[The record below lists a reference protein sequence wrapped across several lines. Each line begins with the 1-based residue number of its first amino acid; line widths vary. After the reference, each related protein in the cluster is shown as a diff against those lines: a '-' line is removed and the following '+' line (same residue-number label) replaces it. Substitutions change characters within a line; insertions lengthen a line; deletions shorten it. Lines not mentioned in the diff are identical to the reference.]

1 MPRLTYTATEEDA
14 GRLLGDVIRR
24 RLGLSRRGLTHA
36 KYLEDGIL
44 VDGVRSRTNAV
55 VAAGQAIDVAMAD
68 AEGAVEECVVE
79 PAASPE
85 VAAQV
90 HILYEDEALVVADK
104 PAGMVM
110 YPGPAH
116 AGDTLANV
124 LLARARAAGHEGLI
138 HPVHRLDAGTSGAV
152 VFAYT
157 GHAQHRLSLALHT
170 EGFLREYV
178 AFCEGV
184 PRAADAERMQL
195 GSLTCDNAEWDGRP
209 APTFTVEAPIARK
222 GFAPSVFAAVSDD
235 DPDGKPARTHFTVEA
250 SGTID
255 TASDPREVSR
265 LRLRLET
272 GRTHQIRI
280 HLALMGHPL
289 LGDATYGAGSFAY
302 VDAAGIPGE
311 LARPA
316 LHSACVVMD
325 HPITGDCLRV
335 EAPMPGNLQAL
346 EAALRRS

>member
-1 MPRLTYTATEEDA
+1 MPRLTYTTTEEDV

-36 KYLEDGIL
+36 KFLMDGIL
-44 VDGVRSRTNAV
+44 LDGVRSRTNMV
-55 VAAGQAIDVAMAD
+55 VQAGQVVDVALAD
-68 AEGAVEECVVE
+68 AEGAAEECVVE

-85 VAAQV
+85 AAAQV
-90 HILYEDEALVVADK
+90 GILFEDEALVVADK

-110 YPGPAH
+110 YPGPSH

-124 LLARARAAGHEGLI
+124 LLARARATGHEGLI

-178 AFCEGV
+178 AFCEGAPCV
-184 PRAADAERMQL
+184 EDAERMQI
-195 GSLTCDNAEWDGRP
+195 GALTCGDGVFGNE
-209 APTFTVEAPIARK
+209 TFTVEAPIARK
-222 GFAPSVFAAVSDD
+222 GFAPSIFAAVPED
-235 DPDGKPARTHFTVEA
+235 DPDGKAARTHFTVEDTT
-250 SGTID
+250 TIAAPEGLR
-255 TASDPREVSR
+255 TVSR

-280 HLALMGHPL
+280 HLALIGHPL
-289 LGDATYGAGSFAY
+289 LADDTYGAGPFAY
-302 VDAAGIPGE
+302 SDAAGE
-311 LARPA
+311 AHVLTRPA
-316 LHSACVVMD
+316 LHSARIAFA
-325 HPITGDCLRV
+325 HPITG
-335 EAPMPGNLQAL
+335 EAL
-346 EAALRRS
+346 EITSPLPEDLADLFPGC